1 MTVDL
6 LENSNRD
13 IKRWYWHDLE
23 ASAWC
28 LTYHMLK
35 EPPSEWLDHN
45 FSAVADAKGFF
56 LVKVVDKVY
65 REECKPSL
73 DFCKVI

>member
-1 MTVDL
+1 
-6 LENSNRD
+6 
-13 IKRWYWHDLE
+13 
-23 ASAWC
+23 
-28 LTYHMLK
+28 MLK
-35 EPPSEWLDHN
+35 EPPSEWLLDHN
-45 FSAVADAKGFF
+45 FSAVADAKGF